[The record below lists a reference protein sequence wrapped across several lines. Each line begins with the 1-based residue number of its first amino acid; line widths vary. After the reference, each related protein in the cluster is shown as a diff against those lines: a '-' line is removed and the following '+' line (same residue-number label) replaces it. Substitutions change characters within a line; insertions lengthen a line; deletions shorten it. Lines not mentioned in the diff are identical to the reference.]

1 MSPKKFKSDVK
12 VAYEQAIRNNSR
24 SVEYVD
30 NTLPIF
36 DGVRVFGRDA
46 GIDQIQTSIGLILQE
61 AVAAASSQRG
71 SLTLYPPRGGKS
83 AFDGMVEILREL
95 TGLPVSEGRGV
106 ITIAWDEDGADLS

>member
-30 NTLPIF
+30 NTHPIF

-46 GIDQIQTSIGLILQE
+46 GIDQIQTSIDG
-61 AVAAASSQRG
+61 VDG
-71 SLTLYPPRGGKS
+71 SCSRRC
-83 AFDGMVEILREL
+83 A
-95 TGLPVSEGRGV
+95 
-106 ITIAWDEDGADLS
+106 GA